1 MRGLYS
7 HHFLNIPGAPWNFRV
22 MKVVSN
28 VAKNTP
34 LRFDSIVCHPC
45 PDDGPLGDA
54 DRRA

>member
-7 HHFLNIPGAPWNFRV
+7 HHFLNIPGTPWNFRV